1 MRGWRVAV
9 VCGATAVAALAAGCS
24 KSDSTSSA
32 SGGSTAAPT
41 TAGSSGST
49 AGTRPEASTGTTAR
63 RSSTT
68 TAPTTTAAPGSP
80 KAVFLADGN
89 AICKK
94 MNAESLALTQQFGT
108 TKQTPAETQQMLDA
122 NADLIDHAATD
133 LAALPQPPGDEAQLA
148 AMYADVHQ
156 LAAIAHQMAAA
167 TGQSDKAAIEALST
181 QGDALQ
187 KKANA
192 AATAYGLTEC
202 GKGG

>member
-1 MRGWRVAV
+1 MRRCCAAMVL
-9 VCGATAVAALAAGCS
+9 ATAVMAAATAGCS
-24 KSDSTSSA
+24 KSETTSA
-32 SGGSTAAPT
+32 SAGGSTSAPT
-41 TAGSSGST
+41 TSAT
-49 AGTRPEASTGTTAR
+49 PGTKPDASTSTTGK

-80 KAVFLADGN
+80 KAVYLADGN

-94 MNAESLALTQQFGT
+94 MNAESLALTQQYDSSA
-108 TKQTPAETQQMLDA
+108 KTPAMTQQMLDA